1 MSSYLKRQI
10 LKVQF
15 VFEQVTNDANI
26 LEHACTIGQNDEY
39 SYVICRVIAVKQI
52 MKSLEIG
59 EIGWIWLPKITSVLI
74 GNADITDSY
83 V

>member
-1 MSSYLKRQI
+1 M
-10 LKVQF
+10 
-15 VFEQVTNDANI
+15 
-26 LEHACTIGQNDEY
+26 HALMIGQNDEY
-39 SYVICRVIAVKQI
+39 SYIICREIAVKQI